1 MLLAPPAGLRFTCMA
16 LFSGWIKY
24 LLRWAP
30 PITQSHLCLNWN
42 WTFLDAMEPCMYLK
56 DVCIRHILAKEGTI
70 FFFYVYSL
78 GASNT

>member
-1 MLLAPPAGLRFTCMA
+1 
-16 LFSGWIKY
+16 
-24 LLRWAP
+24 
-30 PITQSHLCLNWN
+30 
-42 WTFLDAMEPCMYLK
+42 MEPCMYLK